1 MNKYILSLPLLSH
14 INDDGV
20 WILIR
25 YTDEWNSWL
34 MMSRKM
40 MTKLRV
46 IPDRSTPRNEKW
58 VFCEAKIDEPVILK
72 RLKNR
77 AIPHVI
83 EQFRL
88 PTTNHLIRI
97 LE

>member
-1 MNKYILSLPLLSH
+1 MKYVISLPLQSH

-20 WILIR
+20 WVLIR
-25 YTDEWNSWL
+25 YSDQWNSWL

-40 MTKLRV
+40 MTLLRV

-58 VFCEAKIDEPVILK
+58 VFCERKVDEPIILK
-72 RLKNR
+72 RLASR
-77 AIPHVI
+77 SIPHTI
-83 EQFRL
+83 TLFEL
-88 PTTNHLIRI
+88 PDTNHLIRI